1 MIFGFCEK
9 WGENRGEGKH
19 SKLRRPFPF
28 PTPLPSGHAVVR
40 RCGGRKCT
48 DGVRDSGVLG
58 VRGCADFCWGEGA
71 ELL

>member
-1 MIFGFCEK
+1 MKVGNLRE
-9 WGENRGEGKH
+9 GEALGVSEGR
-19 SKLRRPFPF
+19 LPFSRSSP
-28 PTPLPSGHAVVR
+28 PDHAVVQ